1 MFKRELLKI
10 GVSGLIG
17 LIVGGVYAMSNS
29 AWIFSLIGPFYA
41 IGIFYGGKYLIL
53 GAGKVVGAWFT
64 GVFRGGLMGFVMKTI
79 FMLVGICA
87 LLFLGWI
94 VGCVMAGKAAYQA
107 KGQDMALGLGGKRS
121 IGSNIP
127 GNPGSRA
134 PAAIGTNDFETWG
147 GNNTLNSGSG
157 GTSPGSLPAGS
168 PMDSGDDGFDF

>member
-1 MFKRELLKI
+1 MFRRELLKI

-17 LIVGGVYAMSNS
+17 LVVGGVYAMSNS

-41 IGIFYGGKYLIL
+41 IGIFYGGKYLVL
-53 GAGKVVGAWFT
+53 GVGKVVGAWFM
-64 GVFRGGLMGFVMKTI
+64 GIFRGGIVGFVVKTI
-79 FMLVGICA
+79 FMMIGICV

-94 VGCVMAGKAAYQA
+94 AGCVMAGKAAYLA

-121 IGSNIP
+121 IGNSS
-127 GNPGSRA
+127 GSRA
-134 PAAIGTNDFETWG
+134 PAATGTNDFETWG

-157 GTSPGSLPAGS
+157 GASPGSLPAGN